1 VTTIGIDLG
10 DRFSS
15 YCAIDGHGSIVAE
28 GRVPTTAAGLQLAF
42 GRLELKTIAIEA
54 GTHSPWVS
62 RLFEGMGHR
71 VIVANA
77 RKLRL
82 IYENT
87 SKDDR
92 VDARYLARVARLDP
106 ELLAGIEHRGCEA
119 QRDLAVIRSRE
130 ALVSTRTRLVSH
142 ARGVVKSFG
151 ARLPACSAESF
162 DKKATAAVPAEL
174 RAALT
179 PIMDVI
185 ATVTKQ
191 IKRFDQQIERMVEER
206 YPPARHLMRVCCV
219 GALTALTFMLT
230 IEDPRRFVRS
240 RSVGAWVG
248 LVPAR
253 YESGQSRPQQGI
265 TKCGD
270 AYLRRLL
277 VSSAHHILGALG
289 KDSDLRRHGEA
300 IAARGGKNAKKRA
313 VVAVA
318 RKLAVLLHRLWVTG
332 EIYEPL
338 RNTNAR
344 LAA

>member
-1 VTTIGIDLG
+1 
-10 DRFSS
+10 
-15 YCAIDGHGSIVAE
+15 
-28 GRVPTTAAGLQLAF
+28 
-42 GRLELKTIAIEA
+42 
-54 GTHSPWVS
+54 
-62 RLFEGMGHR
+62 
-71 VIVANA
+71 
-77 RKLRL
+77 
-82 IYENT
+82 
-87 SKDDR
+87 
-92 VDARYLARVARLDP
+92 
-106 ELLAGIEHRGCEA
+106 
-119 QRDLAVIRSRE
+119 VIRSRE

-191 IKRFDQQIERMVEER
+191 IKRFDQQIERMVEEH
-206 YPPARHLMRVCCV
+206 YPAARNLMQVCGV
-219 GALTALTFMLT
+219 GALTVLTFMIT
-230 IEDPRRFVRS
+230 IEEPRRFARS
-240 RSVGAWVG
+240 RTVGAWVG

-277 VSSAHHILGALG
+277 VSSAHYILGAFG

-300 IAARGGKNAKKRA
+300 IAAQWPSHGRPTGSLSIGRSTTRPDLQRF
-313 VVAVA
+313 VALNG
-318 RKLAVLLHRLWVTG
+318 RRLSRYVPPSPCRHG
-332 EIYEPL
+332 ASE
-338 RNTNAR
+338 
-344 LAA
+344 

>member
-1 VTTIGIDLG
+1 
-10 DRFSS
+10 
-15 YCAIDGHGSIVAE
+15 
-28 GRVPTTAAGLQLAF
+28 
-42 GRLELKTIAIEA
+42 
-54 GTHSPWVS
+54 
-62 RLFEGMGHR
+62 MGHR

-106 ELLAGIEHRGCEA
+106 ELLAGIEHRGSEA

-151 ARLPACSAESF
+151 GRLSSCSAESF
-162 DKKATAAVPAEL
+162 DKKALAAVPTEL

-179 PIMDVI
+179 PIIDVI
-185 ATVTKQ
+185 TTVTKQ

-206 YPPARHLMRVCCV
+206 YPPARHLMRVCGV